1 MIESTQDVLNI
12 VKAFGYVGLFVVLVW
27 SGFYVAMLLRAV
39 YQIVRD
45 VQNRVEQIDKL
56 ISIVIDRA
64 QGAASNL
71 GLIVEGV
78 SKVAS
83 AIETYNKPAKRSSR
97 KK

>member
-1 MIESTQDVLNI
+1 MIESTQDILNL

-27 SGFYVAMLLRAV
+27 SGFYVAMLLKSV

-45 VQNRVEQIDKL
+45 VKNRVEQIDRL
-56 ISIVIDRA
+56 ISIIIDKA
-64 QGAASNL
+64 QGATSNL
-71 GLIVEGV
+71 GLIVDSV

-83 AIETYNKPAKRSSR
+83 AIESYKKPAKKTT